1 MLVVSDLHL
10 AKAEHFRS
18 NGFAV
23 PSTVDFQTLAV
34 LTSVL
39 NACRPE
45 TLVLLGNLFHSSPNR
60 AWEDFE
66 AWLQE
71 EKKAGLSAG
80 ILVRGNHDRAHD
92 IVYEAMG
99 LDVVDMLE
107 KQGVVLTH
115 EPDDDLPKGTQIHL
129 CGHVHPAVVMRGVGR
144 QSERV
149 PCFAQSSTGCEAGYR
164 LTLPAFGAFTGM
176 HAIEPKRG
184 EEVYLVTE
192 REVIG
197 PVRSM
202 PSRKG
207 FSRRGRR

>member
-45 TLVLLGNLFHSSPNR
+45 TLVLLGDLFHSSPNR

-66 AWLQE
+66 AWLKE

>member
-45 TLVLLGNLFHSSPNR
+45 TLVLLGDLFHSSPNR

-115 EPDDDLPKGTQIHL
+115 EPDDALPKGTQIHL

>member
-1 MLVVSDLHL
+1 M
-10 AKAEHFRS
+10 
-18 NGFAV
+18 
-23 PSTVDFQTLAV
+23 
-34 LTSVL
+34 
-39 NACRPE
+39 
-45 TLVLLGNLFHSSPNR
+45 
-60 AWEDFE
+60 
-66 AWLQE
+66 
-71 EKKAGLSAG
+71 SAG

>member
-45 TLVLLGNLFHSSPNR
+45 TLVLLGDLFHSSPNR

>member
-45 TLVLLGNLFHSSPNR
+45 TLVLLGDLFHSSPNR

-176 HAIEPKRG
+176 HAIEPKRL
-184 EEVYLVTE
+184 EEVYLLTD